1 MRINQKEMFIMA
13 NESVKQFAKN
23 LCGIVVFGTLMMLPR
38 VLHVEYVSGE
48 HEHERVGY
56 YDAVRAIMETGMF
69 ASDKR
74 EMVAAM
80 KQKASEDYYK
90 AVISI
95 ANTDMFASDKIEMIK
110 SLH

>member
-1 MRINQKEMFIMA
+1 MM
-13 NESVKQFAKN
+13 NENVKQFAKN
-23 LCGIVVFGTLMMLPR
+23 LCSFAVFGALMLAPR

-48 HEHERVGY
+48 QEHEGVGY

-74 EMVAAM
+74 EMVSVM
-80 KQKASEDYYK
+80 KQNASEDYYK

-95 ANTDMFASDKIEMIK
+95 AKTGMFASDKIEMVK
-110 SLH
+110 ALH